1 MRLPRLL
8 PVLSALLLV
17 GSPPLR
23 ADDTQEFL
31 DPKNWEG
38 NMDIWK
44 IEKDSITGE
53 TKKDPGFNT
62 FLCSKEKYKD
72 FELTFKV
79 KLTDGIGNSGVQ
91 FRSEVTDA
99 KKFVVKGLQADIGH
113 GYWGSLYGEGVGGMV
128 MASDPKVID
137 KVVKEKEV
145 NEYQIIAKGSKV
157 TIKINGE
164 AMVDGDYPKLP
175 GKKDAKDFAVDGVI
189 AFQAHA
195 GYPKMKVEFMEVK
208 FTKLK

>member
-8 PVLSALLLV
+8 LVLSTLFLV
-17 GSPPLR
+17 GSPLLR

-44 IEKDSITGE
+44 VE
-53 TKKDPGFNT
+53 
-62 FLCSKEKYKD
+62 KD

-99 KKFVVKGLQADIGH
+99 KKFVVKGLQADIGK
-113 GYWGSLYGEGVGGMV
+113 GYWGSLYGEGIGGMV

-145 NEYQIIAKGSKV
+145 NDYQIIAKGSKV

-164 AMVDGDYPKLP
+164 AMVDGDFPKLP
-175 GKKDAKDFAVDGVI
+175 GKKDAKDFAADGVI

-195 GYPKMKVEFMEVK
+195 GYPKMKVEFLEIK

>member
-8 PVLSALLLV
+8 LVLSALVLG
-17 GSPPLR
+17 GSPFLR

-31 DPKNWEG
+31 YPKNWEG

-44 IEKDSITGE
+44 IEKDTITGE

-91 FRSEVTDA
+91 FRSEMTDA
-99 KKFVVKGLQADIGH
+99 KRFVVKGLQADIG
-113 GYWGSLYGEGVGGMV
+113 
-128 MASDPKVID
+128 
-137 KVVKEKEV
+137 
-145 NEYQIIAKGSKV
+145 KG
-157 TIKINGE
+157 
-164 AMVDGDYPKLP
+164 
-175 GKKDAKDFAVDGVI
+175 
-189 AFQAHA
+189 
-195 GYPKMKVEFMEVK
+195 
-208 FTKLK
+208 